1 MILGHIGFQDDR
13 HKKLDLINPYFTSP
27 TQLKAY
33 PVLSRSSIALFER
46 YCQNQIFEGV
56 HFEIQIGGPKSFA
69 LKWNHWFLVSG
80 MSELSKNI
88 FGYNSPHNSNNILC
102 FFLDVS
108 TLTMGEEGVSQA
120 LGSSE
125 IVRRDAVRTTCNQLD
140 GSNRLQY
147 AGAHQ
152 ITAANG
158 LDYLSPPDACSL
170 SAVTVECSIIV
181 GVL

>member
-1 MILGHIGFQDDR
+1 
-13 HKKLDLINPYFTSP
+13 
-27 TQLKAY
+27 
-33 PVLSRSSIALFER
+33 
-46 YCQNQIFEGV
+46 
-56 HFEIQIGGPKSFA
+56 
-69 LKWNHWFLVSG
+69 

-88 FGYNSPHNSNNILC
+88 FGYNSPHNSNKR
-102 FFLDVS
+102 FFLDVA

-120 LGSSE
+120 RGSSE
-125 IVRRDAVRTTCNQLD
+125 IVHRDAVRTTCKQLN

-170 SAVTVECSIIV
+170 
-181 GVL
+181 